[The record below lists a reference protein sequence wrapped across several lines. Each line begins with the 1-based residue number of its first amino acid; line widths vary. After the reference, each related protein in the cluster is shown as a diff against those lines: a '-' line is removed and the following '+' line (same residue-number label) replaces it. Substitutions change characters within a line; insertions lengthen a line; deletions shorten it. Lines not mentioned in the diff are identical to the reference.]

1 MPEWL
6 NGTVSKTVF
15 RLHRNQGSNPCLSAM
30 KPIFVSFLRFLQN
43 LRRRSKQANLKL
55 LGENGENPDTSFNIR
70 EATEKDI
77 VPLSHLHVKTWS
89 DTYPMVLRPPSFAT
103 REWQWKEL
111 FSKKERNW
119 FVFVIEKKDGS
130 LIGFTKGRIEED
142 GSGNLNKI
150 YLLREYQRVGLGK
163 KMFCLVVKRFLSLR
177 INRMTVF
184 AEASNPSC
192 WFYEKMGGEKMQNG
206 DGSVNY
212 GNYEWSDLRRLSFI
226 CT

>member
-15 RLHRNQGSNPCLSAM
+15 RLYRNQGSNPCLSAM
-30 KPIFVSFLRFLQN
+30 KSMFVSFFRFLQN

-55 LGENGENPDTSFNIR
+55 LEQRGEDLDTSFIIR

-77 VPLSHLHVKTWS
+77 VSLSHLHVKTWS
-89 DTYPMVLRPPSFAT
+89 DTYPMVRNPPGFALRE
-103 REWQWKEL
+103 RQWKEL

-119 FVFVIEKKDGS
+119 FIYIIEKKDGS
-130 LIGFTKGRIEED
+130 LIGFTKGNIEED

-150 YLLREYQRVGLGK
+150 YLLREYQRLGLGK
-163 KMFCLVVKRFLSLR
+163 KMLYLVVNRFLSMG

-184 AEASNPSC
+184 AESSNPSC
-192 WFYEKMGGEKMQNG
+192 WFYEKMGGQKMRNANG
-206 DGSVNY
+206 SLNH
-212 GNYEWSDLRRLSFI
+212 GNYEWNDLGQLN
-226 CT
+226 C